1 MRTTTRET
9 GTALVMHD
17 DVWVRSQVAA
27 TLGQAGYTVLA
38 ASNGASGVRLAEQHQ
53 PEVIVLS
60 TALPELSGP
69 AVLERL
75 HDCPITRD
83 IPVLMMSSS
92 AAECQA
98 PAHTTG
104 STAPERVSLGRLLPE
119 LSRALAQSDPQLA
132 AR

>member
-27 TLGQAGYTVLA
+27 TLREAGYTVVA
-38 ASNGASGVRLAEQHQ
+38 ASNGASGVRLAEQRQ

-60 TALPELSGP
+60 MELSEVSGP
-69 AVLERL
+69 AVLEQL
-75 HDCPITRD
+75 HDCPTTRD
-83 IPVLMMSSS
+83 IPVLTMSSS

-98 PAHTTG
+98 PANTTG
-104 STAPERVSLGRLLPE
+104 GTAPERVPLASLLPE
-119 LSRALAQSDPQLA
+119 LSRALGQTVPQFA
-132 AR
+132 TK